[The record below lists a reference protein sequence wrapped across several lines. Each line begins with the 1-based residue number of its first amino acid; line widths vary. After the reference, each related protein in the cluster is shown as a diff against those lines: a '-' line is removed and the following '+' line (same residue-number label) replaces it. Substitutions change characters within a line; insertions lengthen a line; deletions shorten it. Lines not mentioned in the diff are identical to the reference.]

1 MTILKAE
8 LENGLTIYL
17 KEIHTA
23 PIISHWVWYRVGSRN
38 ELPGKTGLS
47 HWVEHMQFK
56 GTPNFP
62 SGILDKAISRTGGYW
77 NAFTYLDWTAYFQTM
92 PADQINLGL
101 DLESDRMVNSL
112 FEPKEVESE
121 RTVIISEKEGNDNE
135 PLSRLGEAVQKAAFR
150 SHPYQHEV
158 IGEME
163 DLRTISRDDLYHH
176 YQSHYA
182 PNNALVAVAGD
193 FENQEM
199 LAKLKERYAHLLPA
213 DVPKLCFSAEQEIG
227 EERQVEI
234 VGPGET
240 TFLQLAYRSPQANH
254 DDFFS
259 MAVLDSLL
267 TGPSGL
273 NMFGGGGISNKTSR
287 LYRALVER
295 ELAVGVGGGMQATID
310 PFLYDI
316 VITLRPEKSIST
328 VRKAFDEEIARL
340 QEQQVSQ
347 DEVRRAIKQAKALFA
362 YGSENITNQAFWL
375 GFAEMFATYDWFSH
389 YLERLEMVTPADIQQ
404 AAQRFLLPNNRI
416 VGSYVPEQKKG
427 NIRKDKRESNKA

>member
-8 LENGLTIYL
+8 LENGLTISL

-38 ELPGKTGLS
+38 EVAGKTGLS

-56 GTPNFP
+56 GTPHFP
-62 SGILDKAISRTGGYW
+62 SGILDKAISRTGGAW

-92 PADQINLGL
+92 PADQIDLGL
-101 DLESDRMVNSL
+101 DLEADRMVNSL
-112 FEPKEVESE
+112 FETKEVESE

-135 PLSRLGEAVQKAAFR
+135 PLSRLGEAVQKAAFS

-163 DLRTISRDDLYHH
+163 DLRTINRDDLYHH
-176 YQSHYA
+176 YQCHYA

-193 FENQEM
+193 FDNQEM
-199 LAKLKERYAHLLPA
+199 LAKLKARYACLLPA
-213 DVPKLCFSAEQEIG
+213 DVPKLCLPVEQEIE
-227 EERQVEI
+227 EERQVEV

-240 TFLQLAYRSPQANH
+240 TFLQLAYRSPKANH

-287 LYRALVER
+287 LYRALVEK

-316 VITLRPEKSIST
+316 VITLRPEKSIET

-340 QEQQVSQ
+340 REQRVSE

-375 GFAEMFATYDWFSH
+375 GFAEMFATYDWFTH
-389 YLERLEMVTPADIQQ
+389 YLERLERVTPADIQL
-404 AAQRFLLPNNRI
+404 AAQRFLLPNKRI
-416 VGSYVPEQKKG
+416 VGSYLPQQKKKVS
-427 NIRKDKRESNKA
+427 RKDKRESNKA

>member
-1 MTILKAE
+1 MTILKSK
-8 LENGLTIYL
+8 LENGLTIQL

-38 ELPGKTGLS
+38 EKPGKTGLS

-56 GTPNFP
+56 GTPLFP

-92 PADQINLGL
+92 PADQIDLGL
-101 DLESDRMVNSL
+101 NLEADRMVNSL

-135 PLSRLGEAVQKAAFR
+135 PLSRLGEAVQKAAFS
-150 SHPYQHEV
+150 SHPYQHEI

-163 DLRTISRDDLYHH
+163 DLRTINRDDLFDH
-176 YQSHYA
+176 YRSFYS
-182 PNNALVAVAGD
+182 PNNALVSVAGD
-193 FENQEM
+193 FDSEEM
-199 LAKLKERYAHLLPA
+199 LARLKERYAHIPSVS
-213 DVPKLCFSAEQEIG
+213 VPEMSISPESEIG
-227 EERQVEI
+227 EERRVEVI
-234 VGPGET
+234 GPGDT
-240 TFLQLAYRSPQANH
+240 TYLQLAYRSPQADH
-254 DDFFS
+254 EDFFS

-295 ELAVGVGGGMQATID
+295 DLAVGVGGGMQATID

-316 VITLRPEKSIST
+316 VITLRPEKNIDT
-328 VRKAFDEEIARL
+328 VLQAFNDEITRL
-340 QEQQVSQ
+340 CDQPVTQE
-347 DEVRRAIKQAKALFA
+347 EVWRAIKQAKALFA

-375 GFAEMFATYDWFSH
+375 GFAEMFATYDWFMD
-389 YLERLEMVTPADIQQ
+389 YLDHLEKVTPQDIQR
-404 AAQRFLLPNNRI
+404 AAQGYLRTGNRI
-416 VGSYVPEQKKG
+416 VGCYIPENKRKNSRKG
-427 NIRKDKRESNKA
+427 KRDSNK